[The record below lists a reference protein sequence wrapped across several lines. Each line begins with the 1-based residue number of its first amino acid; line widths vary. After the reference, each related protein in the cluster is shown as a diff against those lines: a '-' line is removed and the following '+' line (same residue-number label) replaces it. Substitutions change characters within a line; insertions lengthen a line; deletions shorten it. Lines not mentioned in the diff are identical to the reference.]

1 MHLYTDVSTQPHA
14 SVPVSTWAVVLADP
28 CSVDNVIVES
38 GMLPGRQDNFCAELY
53 AVFVA
58 VIQRSSATLYPDNI
72 SVVLGFRVLL
82 ARGGG
87 FTRAFC
93 KMLRHPCCGIFGKS
107 LLQNGPAG
115 EYNTLNRI
123 ANPGLVKNVLLSVG
137 RSATTMLLMRQ
148 QKSMYRELPHQVA
161 DVLQKARQAYAE

>member
-38 GMLPGRQDNFCAELY
+38 GMPPGRQDNFRAELS

-58 VIQRSSATLYPDNI
+58 VKTSSSATLYPDNL

-82 ARGGG
+82 ARGGVHSR
-87 FTRAFC
+87 FLQNAET
-93 KMLRHPCCGIFGKS
+93 S
-107 LLQNGPAG
+107 LLRDIWRKPAPKRTGWRIQHVKSHSKPGPG
-115 EYNTLNRI
+115 ECFAERWQICHNDAVDEAKIYVSRAAT
-123 ANPGLVKNVLLSVG
+123 PGCR
-137 RSATTMLLMRQ
+137 RSS
-148 QKSMYRELPHQVA
+148 KSPTGLC
-161 DVLQKARQAYAE
+161 